1 MIKSVHASLLKSF
14 TRNKRKPLMIATCL
28 AASATVLATV
38 IIPQGLRI
46 ATAANNDIEVVNVEP
61 EIGTI
66 SRLWTDQNNIKA
78 TIKNNGT
85 QDQSDITVDLT
96 VTGANAE
103 HQVQTI
109 PFLAAGASTT
119 VTFMGSVANTG
130 TQTIEVKVPDDEDN
144 ANNTLSISQEV
155 TCNNFA
161 YTGTE
166 SIYDGFGLAA
176 PGIITARYNAPGVP
190 VQLTGVSFHLAN
202 NPDNIGKT
210 VTPMLLDEAGNIIDD
225 GPDFV
230 ATASDLNTTIQLPF
244 YYPAIINPGEAFYIG
259 IRQAEGGHNPVG
271 LSSPTATPA
280 NRYYTFPDGGGTGT
294 EYTGPGNLKIGAVGE
309 MAAELNISVYG
320 QIMEGRQVTFTAT
333 SGYELYTFKVNGNVV
348 QSSANNEFTYYP
360 APYDQ
365 VHVVISRN
373 GCSTSPIGN
382 YSMDVLGINPTN
394 NILYVNKNSIV
405 PGDGSSWDAPLIEL
419 ADALRYAKARQI
431 NWTAATPLQI
441 WVAGGTYKPLYSPAD
456 NNFGNDDGM
465 NNAFLLVKN
474 TRLYGGFAGNE
485 NTLEQRDLSLTAN
498 KSILSGD
505 YYDDDQITGSGG
517 SLTIDNRFENAC
529 HVVIASGDVETAS
542 MDGFTIK
549 GGGGDA
555 ESLNDIDVNGNTI
568 TKLAGAGLHNYLA
581 SPVYTNLIVT
591 GNTSSFFGG
600 GIYNDQSSAVYTNVL
615 ITDNLA
621 EFQGGGMANA
631 NLSSPILTNLTISNN
646 NAAVSGGGIANMS
659 SSPSIRNTIV
669 YGNSDGMS
677 NMNSMPFAVFS
688 LIEGLPEDPANHN
701 LDGALDA
708 MFLNPASG
716 NYTLKAESPG
726 INAGNRNYYEEG
738 ETPDLS
744 WLLTDIAGKPR
755 ITGSTIDLGVYESS
769 SKDQNITASDINLTY
784 GDADYELT
792 ATASSGLPVSYTL
805 ASDSTAEIYQDPG
818 DGKWKIKIKEAGAV
832 TITVSQPGD
841 LVYDPAPDVEILL
854 IVNRKE
860 LVATAENKT
869 KAYGEA
875 LPALTIS
882 YSGFVGTD
890 GIHSIIAPEIITT
903 ATATSAPG
911 EYPIILKHGDA
922 DNYSFKLINGTLIV
936 EGAIITIQQQPVAQ
950 TICAGSTVNFT
961 TNATAS
967 MSATITYQWQQS
979 SDNNDWNNIAGA
991 TKAELNTTA
1000 VNDLYYRC
1008 VLKAPGREVNTDA
1021 VKLVV
1026 KPVDKPIINVPNTIC
1041 LSEAR
1046 FALSAS
1052 LQGGVFSGQGVGGN
1066 TWYIDS
1072 LKPGGHMIQYTY
1084 NNANGC
1090 TVVTSKSVS
1099 LSLCGEKDQVIA
1111 TKAQPNPTTGHVTVK
1126 ALLAESTRQ
1135 NITVTNAFG
1144 QKVLQQ
1150 QLKLTKGWN
1159 LIPLDLTSVGSGI
1172 YFITITGFDKTPAT
1186 VIRILKM

>member
-1 MIKSVHASLLKSF
+1 
-14 TRNKRKPLMIATCL
+14 MIATCL

-38 IIPQGLRI
+38 IIPQSRRI
-46 ATAANNDIEVVNVEP
+46 STAVNNDIEVVSVEP

-78 TIKNNGT
+78 TIRNAGT
-85 QDQSDITVDLT
+85 QDQSDITVDFT

-109 PFLAAGASTT
+109 PFLAAGTSTT

-144 ANNTLSISQEV
+144 ANNTVSISQEV
-155 TCNNFA
+155 TCSNFA

-190 VQLTGVSFHLAN
+190 VQLTGVSFHVAD
-202 NPDNIGKT
+202 NPANIGKT
-210 VTPMLLDEAGNIIDD
+210 VTPMMLDEGGIIIND

-230 ATASDLNTTIQLPF
+230 ITASDLNTIVQLPF
-244 YYPAIINPGEAFYIG
+244 YYAAIINPGEAFYIG

-320 QIMEGRQVTFTAT
+320 QIMEGRQVTFMAT
-333 SGYELYTFKVNGNVV
+333 SGYENYTFKVNGNVV
-348 QSSANNEFTYYP
+348 QSSANSEYTYYP
-360 APYDQ
+360 KPYDQ

-373 GCSTSPIGN
+373 GCTTSPIGN

-419 ADALRYAKARQI
+419 ADALRYAKARQD

-498 KSILSGD
+498 TSMLSGD
-505 YYDDDQITGSGG
+505 YNNDDQIIGTGS
-517 SLTIDNRFENAC
+517 SLVIDNRFENAC

-549 GGGGDA
+549 GGGGDV

-600 GIYNDQSSAVYTNVL
+600 GIYNDQSSAIYTNVL

-621 EFQGGGMANA
+621 EFQGGGMANS

-677 NMNSMPFAVFS
+677 NMNSMPFTVFS

-701 LDGALDA
+701 FDGALDP
-708 MFLNPASG
+708 MFLNPAGG

-755 ITGSTIDLGVYESS
+755 ITGSAIDLGVYESS
-769 SKDQNITASDINLTY
+769 SKDQNITANDINITY

-882 YSGFVGTD
+882 YAGFVGTD
-890 GIHSIIAPEIITT
+890 GVHSIIAPEIVTT

-936 EGAIITIQQQPVAQ
+936 EGAIITIQQQPAAQ
-950 TICAGSTVNFT
+950 TVCAGSTVNFT
-961 TNATAS
+961 TIATAS

-979 SDNNDWNNIAGA
+979 SDNNDWDNIAGA
-991 TKAELNTTA
+991 NKTELNTTA
-1000 VNDLYYRC
+1000 ANDLYYRC
-1008 VLKAPGREVNTDA
+1008 VLKAPGREVYTDG

-1046 FALSAS
+1046 FTLSAS
-1052 LQGGVFSGQGVGGN
+1052 LPGGVFSGQGVGGN

-1090 TVVTSKSVS
+1090 TVVTNKSVS

-1111 TKAQPNPTTGHVTVK
+1111 TKAQPNPTTGHITVK

-1150 QLKLTKGWN
+1150 QQLRLTKGWN
-1159 LIPLDLTSVGSGI
+1159 LIPLDLTAVGPGI
-1172 YFITITGFDKTPAT
+1172 YFITITGLDKTPAT
-1186 VIRILKM
+1186 VIRIVKM